1 MNKPTTPS
9 AAQAE
14 HFYDPRT
21 GAHGLPRNPFKS
33 LIVPRPIGWI
43 STWSKEGVANLGPY
57 SFFNAIAEAPP
68 MVAFCASRRPKS
80 GLHKDSHLNAE
91 ETGEF
96 VVNICTE
103 NLKEQMNISS
113 APYPADTD
121 EFEKAGLTKGA
132 CRNVKAPRVAEAAVA
147 LECTYYKTI
156 ELPAASP
163 DDHSHVMVLGSV
175 VGIHIS
181 KSILTDG
188 MVDMTKFRPIARLGY
203 WQYTVVDN
211 AFWMEPPPGE

>member
-1 MNKPTTPS
+1 MNKPTPPATD
-9 AAQAE
+9 AI

-21 GAHGLPRNPFKS
+21 GDHGLARNPFKS

-43 STWSKEGVANLGPY
+43 STWSKDGVANLGPY
-57 SFFNAIAEAPP
+57 SFFNAIAESPP
-68 MVAFCASRRPKS
+68 MVAFCSSRRPKS
-80 GLHKDSHLNAE
+80 DRKKDSQQNAE

-103 NLKEQMNISS
+103 DLKDPMNVSS
-113 APYPADTD
+113 APYAAGVD
-121 EFEKAGLTKGA
+121 EFEKAGLTKGQ
-132 CRNVKAPRVAEAAVA
+132 CKNVKAPRVAEAAVA
-147 LECTYYKTI
+147 LECKYYKTV
-156 ELPAASP
+156 ELPAAP
-163 DDHSHVMVLGSV
+163 GEHSHVMVLGSI

-203 WQYTVVDN
+203 WQYTVINN
-211 AFWMEPPPGE
+211 AFWMEPPEVE